1 MGRMSLGS
9 LIYRLTML
17 QAYIYIYI
25 TMDKTEQKVILNA
38 IEEIIEDLKGE

>member
-17 QAYIYIYI
+17 QAYISYI
-25 TMDKTEQKVILNA
+25 TMDKTEQKVVLNA
-38 IEEIIEDLKGE
+38 IEEIIEALKGE

>member
-1 MGRMSLGS
+1 
-9 LIYRLTML
+9 ML
-17 QAYIYIYI
+17 QGYIAYT

>member
-17 QAYIYIYI
+17 QAYISYI
-25 TMDKTEQKVILNA
+25 TMDKTKQKVILNT

>member
-17 QAYIYIYI
+17 QGYIAYT
-25 TMDKTEQKVILNA
+25 TMDKTEQKVVLNA
-38 IEEIIEDLKGE
+38 IEEIIEALKGE